1 MSLVNMKMSSEERGE
16 YGTDAAIKASEP
28 SYPYGLSIDL
38 DDGSMEK
45 LGITALPKVG
55 AEMMITAKCVVK
67 SVSSNQYEGSDAE
80 SRMCLQITD
89 MDVGQTENAQNDN
102 RANKLYGNTN
112 GTTEGRV
119 INNLQSTML
128 GASN

>member
-1 MSLVNMKMSSEERGE
+1 MSLVNMKMSQEERGE
-16 YGTDAAIKASEP
+16 YTDGAKPMEP

-55 AEMMITAKCVVK
+55 TEMMITAKVVVK

-89 MDVGQTENAQNDN
+89 MEIGQTEKA
-102 RANKLYGNTN
+102 TN
-112 GTTEGRV
+112 EGRATS
-119 INNLQSTML
+119 LY
-128 GASN
+128 SNQGE

>member
-16 YGTDAAIKASEP
+16 YGSDAAKMAEP
-28 SYPYGLSIDL
+28 AYPYGLCIDL

-55 AEMMITAKCVVK
+55 TEMMITAKVVVK

-80 SRMCLQITD
+80 SRMSLQITD

-112 GTTEGRV
+112 GTTEGRA

>member
-16 YGTDAAIKASEP
+16 YGQPVEVKEP

-80 SRMCLQITD
+80 SRVCLQITD
-89 MDVGQTENAQNDN
+89 MSVGQTEGATNEN
-102 RANKLYGNTN
+102 RASMLYGNQ
-112 GTTEGRV
+112 GE
-119 INNLQSTML
+119 
-128 GASN
+128 

>member
-1 MSLVNMKMSSEERGE
+1 MALVNMKMSSEERGE
-16 YGTDAAIKASEP
+16 YTGQAIEVKEP
-28 SYPYGLSIDL
+28 TYPYGLSIDL

-55 AEMMITAKCVVK
+55 TEMMITAKVVVK

-89 MDVGQTENAQNDN
+89 MEISGESKKQDKAQS
-102 RANKLYGNTN
+102 LYGESS
-112 GTTEGRV
+112 EGSR
-119 INNLQSTML
+119 INNISNALY
-128 GASN
+128 GAS

>member
-1 MSLVNMKMSSEERGE
+1 MKMSSEERGE
-16 YGTDAAIKASEP
+16 YTGQAIEVKEP

-55 AEMMITAKCVVK
+55 TEMMITAKVVVK

-89 MDVGQTENAQNDN
+89 MEIGGENKKQDKAES
-102 RANKLYGNTN
+102 LYGDSS
-112 GTTEGRV
+112 EGSR
-119 INNLQSTML
+119 INNISNALY
-128 GASN
+128 GAS

>member
-16 YGTDAAIKASEP
+16 YSTANQIQEP

-55 AEMMITAKCVVK
+55 SEMMITAKVVVK

-89 MDVGQTENAQNDN
+89 MEIGQTEKA
-102 RANKLYGNTN
+102 TN
-112 GTTEGRV
+112 EGRATS
-119 INNLQSTML
+119 LYSSQ
-128 GASN
+128 GE

>member
-1 MSLVNMKMSSEERGE
+1 MSLVNMKMSQEERGE
-16 YGTDAAIKASEP
+16 YNGEIKMAEP
-28 SYPYGLSIDL
+28 AYPYGLSIDL

-55 AEMMITAKCVVK
+55 TEMMITAKVVVK

-89 MDVGQTENAQNDN
+89 MEIGGESKKQDKAQS
-102 RANKLYGNTN
+102 LYGESS
-112 GTTEGRV
+112 EGSR
-119 INNLQSTML
+119 INNISNALY
-128 GASN
+128 GAS

>member
-1 MSLVNMKMSSEERGE
+1 MKMSSEERGE
-16 YGTDAAIKASEP
+16 YTNDSKIAEP

-55 AEMMITAKCVVK
+55 SEMMITAKVVVK

-89 MDVGQTENAQNDN
+89 MEIGQTDKA
-102 RANKLYGNTN
+102 TN
-112 GTTEGRV
+112 EGRATS
-119 INNLQSTML
+119 LYLSQ
-128 GASN
+128 GK